1 MEKERKDV
9 DQQKENKCLI
19 QKEKKYKTI
28 KLVLKQQ
35 IERKAT
41 LLWTW
46 DKGKNENFTCIYKNY
61 TDSLTIYTPTQLLKK
76 LEDANT
82 K

>member
-28 KLVLKQQ
+28 KWVLKQQ
-35 IERKAT
+35 IENAT
-41 LLWTW
+41 KTLWTW
-46 DKGKNENFTCIYKNY
+46 EEGKKENFTCIYENY
-61 TDSLTIYTPTQLLKK
+61 SGDDRIYTSQQLLKL
-76 LEDANT
+76 LEQC